1 MKKKKN
7 DFKKRLEER
16 LASLKATKVALNEA
30 KVKAINNQENKDL
43 NTTALIKE
51 ISSTITNKESSTL
64 TSEIDNNQGKRENNS
79 LSTGEIQLDDVQKI
93 EIQLDDSEKIEIQ
106 KLRNEIDTEIKEI
119 VEAKQ
124 FIKDIYNKLFNLFK
138 WSKNKDIKNQKL
150 DNLNLLTKEIIDYAK
165 DKPGNI
171 CISTIDELTLK
182 TAFKE
187 NKSLL
192 PMINNSSII
201 YVDSFPDTPTPYYS
215 DLEKEEDVIKKTV
228 KFNMDNLFNELK
240 QLKYVI
246 IPAKNDNYGSY
257 IFDTGRT
264 TLISKNKEEVKP
276 TLCST
281 FIQLGN
287 NFRIYSRKWETNHMS
302 PDYDLYV
309 NGNVF
314 KKSQCIKF

>member
-1 MKKKKN
+1 
-7 DFKKRLEER
+7 
-16 LASLKATKVALNEA
+16 
-30 KVKAINNQENKDL
+30 
-43 NTTALIKE
+43 
-51 ISSTITNKESSTL
+51 
-64 TSEIDNNQGKRENNS
+64 
-79 LSTGEIQLDDVQKI
+79 
-93 EIQLDDSEKIEIQ
+93 
-106 KLRNEIDTEIKEI
+106 
-119 VEAKQ
+119 
-124 FIKDIYNKLFNLFK
+124 
-138 WSKNKDIKNQKL
+138 
-150 DNLNLLTKEIIDYAK
+150 
-165 DKPGNI
+165 
-171 CISTIDELTLK
+171 
-182 TAFKE
+182 
-187 NKSLL
+187 
-192 PMINNSSII
+192 MINNSSII

-309 NGNVF
+309 NTNVF
-314 KKSQCIKF
+314 KKNQCIKF